1 MQIPRVDWF
10 VKQGSCKRRT
20 GQSHPLAQTR
30 LTRYRP
36 RRRASGAK
44 PESAGRSRRS
54 GSALSCGRRKHE
66 TARRVSPGGAP
77 RPRTS
82 RRVGR
87 RRVGRASGAIH
98 EQERRKSAH
107 RGRSETGQGR
117 HGAIRGRLFCKM
129 IRRTPR
135 RWSFEKECL
144 RASAVR
150 KGGVGRK
157 PCGSIAAPSCPRSLR
172 RSANASDDISSLHPQ
187 RPRTDRTG
195 SPAPGR
201 CAEQVP
207 RQSRRR
213 ERKRSPDAFP
223 RRFAPQPLI
232 PLNRR
237 ACMEQRFSL

>member
-1 MQIPRVDWF
+1 M
-10 VKQGSCKRRT
+10 KRRGVYPPAAPRGP
-20 GQSHPLAQTR
+20 GQAGGSAGVGSAGQAERSMTNSDENQR
-30 LTRYRP
+30 IV
-36 RRRASGAK
+36 AGAK
-44 PESAGRSRRS
+44 PVKDGTEQ
-54 GSALSCGRRKHE
+54 
-66 TARRVSPGGAP
+66 
-77 RPRTS
+77 
-82 RRVGR
+82 
-87 RRVGRASGAIH
+87 SGA
-98 EQERRKSAH
+98 AF
-107 RGRSETGQGR
+107 
-117 HGAIRGRLFCKM
+117 FCKM